1 MHKSWKKV
9 NPFTYF
15 CYTPTQLFSTRV
27 DVSEVAIIL
36 TNYSRNIQ
44 VSKLYFINDS
54 QRIRKYIFLILLKT
68 TPILCLK
75 TVELSFVEQR

>member
-36 TNYSRNIQ
+36 TNIAETYKFQS
-44 VSKLYFINDS
+44 
-54 QRIRKYIFLILLKT
+54 YIL
-68 TPILCLK
+68 
-75 TVELSFVEQR
+75 